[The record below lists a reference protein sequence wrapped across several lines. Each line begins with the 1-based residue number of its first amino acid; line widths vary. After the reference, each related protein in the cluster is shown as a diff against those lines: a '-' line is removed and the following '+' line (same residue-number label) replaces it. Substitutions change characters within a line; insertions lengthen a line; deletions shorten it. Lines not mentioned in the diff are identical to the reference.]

1 MDLMS
6 MLQQQLSGDTLS
18 SISQQV
24 GASEE
29 QTTQASNGIFAA
41 LLGGLANNASTPQGL
56 ESLSA
61 ALDKDHD
68 GSVLDDL
75 LGLVTGSSQANPRA
89 TNGTG
94 MLGHILGNNQ
104 EQVAQQISQSSGL
117 NMGQI
122 MKLMPILAPI
132 VMAVIG
138 RMKNNAGNAN
148 SGMSGSVMFD
158 LAKILMGSAQSAASQ
173 GGFGDL
179 IGSVLGGV
187 MGQQA
192 QSSQQATAGG
202 GLLGTIFGK
211 LFKK

>member
-6 MLQQQLSGDTLS
+6 MLQQQLSGDALR
-18 SISQQV
+18 SISQQL

-41 LLGGLANNASTPQGL
+41 LLGGLANNASTPEGL
-56 ESLSA
+56 QSLSS

-68 GSVLDDL
+68 GSILDDL
-75 LGLVTGSSQANPRA
+75 LGIITGSNNANPRA
-89 TNGTG
+89 TNGVG

-104 EQVAQQISQSSGL
+104 EQVAQQISQNSGL
-117 NMGQI
+117 NMSQI

-138 RMKNNAGNAN
+138 RMKYSAGNAN
-148 SGMSGSVMFD
+148 SGMTGGVMFD

-173 GGFGDL
+173 GGIGDL
-179 IGSVLGGV
+179 LGSVLGGV

-192 QSSQQATAGG
+192 QTAQNAPTGG
-202 GLLGTIFGK
+202 GLLGTIFGN